1 VTGTADVIDASVALA
16 ATPGD
21 TILTGDPGDPGDLAA
36 LLSATGTGGV
46 RIESFG

>member
-1 VTGTADVIDASVALA
+1 MTGTADVIDASVALA

-21 TILTGDPGDPGDLAA
+21 TILTGDPGDLAA